1 MKQIFPR
8 NGALLEFKDVI
19 PTSVIRSI
27 IGFKFKSSPW
37 QIVGV
42 HCYGCQIFNSK
53 IKSQIFGFEKKNL
66 I

>member
-37 QIVGV
+37 QIVGDIYYMELLQ
-42 HCYGCQIFNSK
+42 HYMLSN
-53 IKSQIFGFEKKNL
+53 
-66 I
+66 